1 MYTLGMEAFLAI
13 IRAGSLSK
21 AAETL
26 NIAQT
31 TVSQRLK
38 TLEQEFGTAL
48 IERGKGIRE
57 ISLTPAGEEF
67 LKIAEQWDIL
77 SKATKRLQS
86 QGPHMSLSIG
96 TVDSVNSFLLP
107 KVYQAVTQHDP
118 IIKLEIHTSHTI
130 DLYAEVEKR
139 QVDIAFVLRKLSQP
153 NVYLKKYFSIPMVVL
168 RSSAANNK
176 EIKSIHPSILDAAH
190 ELYMPWGQ
198 ENFRTWHDF
207 WWPPLVAPQVKLD
220 NARLLLGLLSNPE
233 QWALVP
239 INIATEALTLG
250 DYSISRLTDPP
261 PDYTCYMLS
270 HVKPTS
276 LTAKA
281 IEIFDKY
288 FRSVIHFSHP
298 CKNKA

>member
-13 IRAGSLSK
+13 IRNGSLSK
-21 AAETL
+21 ASENL

-38 TLEQEFGTAL
+38 TLEQDFNTPL

-57 ISLTPAGEEF
+57 VRLTPAGEE
-67 LKIAEQWDIL
+67 LLRIAEQWDIL

-96 TVDSVNSFLLP
+96 SVDSVNSFILP
-107 KVYQAVTQHDP
+107 KVYQAVTSHNP
-118 IIKLEIHTSHTI
+118 VIKLQIHTSHTV
-130 DLYAEVEKR
+130 DLYSEVENR
-139 QVDIAFVLRKLSQP
+139 QVDIGFVLRKLYQP

-168 RSSAANNK
+168 RSSSSSVK
-176 EIKSIHPSILDAAH
+176 EIKTIHPSILNAEH

-207 WWPPLVAPQVKLD
+207 WWPPLVTPQVKLD
-220 NARLLLGLLSNPE
+220 NARILLGLLQSPE

-239 INIATEALTLG
+239 MNIANASLTLG
-250 DYSISRLTDPP
+250 NYSIFRLTDPP

-270 HVKPTS
+270 HVNVKPTS
-276 LTAKA
+276 LTARV
-281 IEIFDKY
+281 IQIFDKY
-288 FRSVIHFSHP
+288 FHSVNTTFY
-298 CKNKA
+298 